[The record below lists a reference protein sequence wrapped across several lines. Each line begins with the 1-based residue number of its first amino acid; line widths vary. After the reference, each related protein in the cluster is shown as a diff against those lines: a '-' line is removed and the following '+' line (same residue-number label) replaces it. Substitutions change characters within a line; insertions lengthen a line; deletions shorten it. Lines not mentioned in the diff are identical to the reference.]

1 MIAVVVGGAGFG
13 VYALYGAGAAAED
26 GSSTAATADDKP
38 KVPTGP
44 VPATQVKAVAT
55 QFLTSWQTGKVAR
68 AAASTNDTTSSATAL
83 LTGYTKD
90 AHITGVTITP
100 GTATGAKVPFT
111 VKGTVT
117 YGGTSKPL
125 TYESA
130 LTVVRRTSD
139 GKPLVDWHASVV
151 HPDLA
156 DGDKLLTGESGTP
169 PIKAVDRDG
178 GELTLAKYPSLGTV
192 LDSLREKYGKKAGG
206 RAGIELRVVRGKESK
221 AAKSADKTL
230 LELSK
235 GTPGTVKTTLSPALQ
250 TAAEAQVAKK
260 PKSSVVLMRPSTGEI
275 LAVANQSH
283 GFNTA
288 FQGSLAPGSTMKVIT
303 SSLLIEKG
311 LASPDKAHP
320 CPKFSTYGGWKFQ
333 NDDKFEIKGG
343 TFKASFARSCN
354 TAFISQA
361 KKLDNDSLT
370 KQAQQVFG
378 LGMDNWAI
386 GVSTF
391 DGSVPVQSQAQMAAS
406 LIGQGGV
413 RMNPLNM
420 ASVAATV
427 ESGCVPAAVSGLG
440 GGGRPYVG
448 EGVADDVVVDAVE
461 AAGADA
467 VHGGVRDGG
476 GGDGRA
482 GPGLRSEDGL
492 RRGRRPEAAE
502 RLVHGVPGRPG
513 GRGRGRP
520 GRARGE
526 HGGADRGG
534 AAEGWGVVFPPTR
547 PSRSDCR
554 APSNCP
560 FPTHPP
566 DSVRLPG
573 ALELHF
579 PPTHPF
585 TACVQRRPGIS
596 ARPAFEDEAVQAD
609 SGGLGAAAPRN
620 GTGRVGAAGAK
631 KPDVSW

>member
-1 MIAVVVGGAGFG
+1 MIAVVVGGAGLG
-13 VYALYGAGAAAED
+13 VYALYGGGAAAED
-26 GSSTAATADDKP
+26 GSSTATTADQKP

-44 VPATQVKAVAT
+44 VSAAQVKAIST
-55 QFLTSWQTGKVAR
+55 QFLTAWQTGKVAQ
-68 AAASTNDTTSSATAL
+68 AAASTNDTTKAATTL

-100 GTATGAKVPFT
+100 GVATGAKVPFS

-117 YGGTSKPL
+117 FGGTSKPL
-125 TYESA
+125 AYTGA

-139 GKPLVDWHASVV
+139 GKPLVDWHASVI
-151 HPDLA
+151 HPDLS
-156 DGDKLLTGESGTP
+156 DGDKLLTGEAGTP

-178 GELTLAKYPSLGTV
+178 GELTLKKYPSLGTV

-206 RAGIELRVVRGKESK
+206 KAGIELRVVRGTASK

-235 GTPGTVKTTLSPALQ
+235 GTPGVVKTTLSPGLQ
-250 TAAEAQVAKK
+250 AAAEEQVAKK
-260 PKSSVVLMRPSTGEI
+260 AKSSVVLIRPSTGEV

-311 LASPDKAHP
+311 LASADKAHP
-320 CPKFSTYGGWKFQ
+320 CPKYSTYGGWKFQ
-333 NDDKFEIKGG
+333 NDDEFEIKGG

-370 KQAQQVFG
+370 EQAQQVFG
-378 LGMDNWAI
+378 LGMDNWAV

-427 ESGCVPAAVSGLG
+427 ESGVFRQPYLVSADVDGRTLATASRTMSASTLSQLRELMQYTAAYGTAAEAMAGLG
-440 GGGRPYVG
+440 PDYGAKTGSAEVDGQEKPNGWFTAYRG
-448 EGVADDVVVDAVE
+448 DLAGAGVVVQ
-461 AAGADA
+461 GG
-467 VHGGVRDGG
+467 HGGST
-476 GGDGRA
+476 A
-482 GPGLRSEDGL
+482 GPIV
-492 RRGRRPEAAE
+492 AA
-502 RLVHGVPGRPG
+502 L
-513 GRGRGRP
+513 
-520 GRARGE
+520 
-526 HGGADRGG
+526 
-534 AAEGWGVVFPPTR
+534 
-547 PSRSDCR
+547 
-554 APSNCP
+554 
-560 FPTHPP
+560 
-566 DSVRLPG
+566 LK
-573 ALELHF
+573 
-579 PPTHPF
+579 
-585 TACVQRRPGIS
+585 
-596 ARPAFEDEAVQAD
+596 
-609 SGGLGAAAPRN
+609 
-620 GTGRVGAAGAK
+620 AG
-631 KPDVSW
+631 S